1 MFARLITVHAQPGKI
16 EEAATLYRD
25 SVIPAAK
32 KQKGFKGAM
41 LLTDPVT
48 GKGLSITLWET
59 EADQK
64 AGESSGYVQQ
74 QLGKMAP
81 LLAGPPVR
89 ESLVVSAK
97 A

>member
-1 MFARLITVHAQPGKI
+1 MFARVITVHAQPGKI

-25 SVIPAAK
+25 SVIPAARQ
-32 KQKGFKGAM
+32 QKGFNSAL

-48 GKGLSITLWET
+48 GKGVSVTLWDT

-74 QLGKMAP
+74 QLGKMAS
-81 LLAGPPVR
+81 LLARPPLR
-89 ESLVVSAK
+89 ESFLVSAK
-97 A
+97 S

>member
-1 MFARLITVHAQPGKI
+1 MFARVITVHAQPGKI

-25 SVIPAAK
+25 SVIPAARQ
-32 KQKGFKGAM
+32 QKGFNGAF

-48 GKGLSITLWET
+48 GKGVSVTLWDT

-74 QLGKMAP
+74 QLAKMAP
-81 LLAGPPVR
+81 LLAGPPLR
-89 ESLVVSAK
+89 ESFLVSAK
-97 A
+97 S

>member
-1 MFARLITVHAQPGKI
+1 MFARVITVHAQPGKI
-16 EEAATLYRD
+16 DEAAAVYRD
-25 SVIPAAK
+25 SIIPAAK
-32 KQKGFKGAM
+32 QQKGFGGAM

-48 GKGLSITLWET
+48 GKSISVTLWET

-64 AGESSGYVQQ
+64 ASEASGYVSQ
-74 QLGKMAP
+74 QLAKIVP

-97 A
+97 G

>member
-1 MFARLITVHAQPGKI
+1 MFARVITVQAQPGKI
-16 EEAATLYRD
+16 DEAATLYRD

-32 KQKGFKGAM
+32 QQNGFNSAM

-48 GKGLSITLWET
+48 GKGISITLWET

-64 AGESSGYVQQ
+64 AGEASGYVAQ

-81 LLAGPPVR
+81 LLAGQPVR
-89 ESLVVSAK
+89 ESFVVSVK
-97 A
+97 S

>member
-1 MFARLITVHAQPGKI
+1 MFARVITVHAQPGKI

-25 SVIPAAK
+25 AIIPAARQ
-32 KQKGFKGAM
+32 QKGFNSAF

-48 GKGLSITLWET
+48 GKGVSVTLWDT

-74 QLGKMAP
+74 QLGKVAP
-81 LLAGPPVR
+81 LLAGPPLR
-89 ESLVVSAK
+89 ESVLVSAK
-97 A
+97 S

>member
-1 MFARLITVHAQPGKI
+1 MFARVLTIHTQTGKT
-16 EEAATLYRD
+16 EEAAAIYRD
-25 SVIPAAK
+25 SILPAARE
-32 KQKGFKGAM
+32 QKGFSGAL

-48 GKGLSITLWET
+48 GKGISVTLWET

-74 QLGKMAP
+74 QLGKVAP
-81 LLAGPPVR
+81 LLAGPPQR
-89 ESLVVSAK
+89 ESFVVSVK

>member
-1 MFARLITVHAQPGKI
+1 MFARVITVHAQPGKI

-25 SVIPAAK
+25 AIIPAARQ
-32 KQKGFKGAM
+32 QKGFNSAL

-48 GKGLSITLWET
+48 GKGVSVTLWDT

-74 QLGKMAP
+74 QLGKMAS
-81 LLAGPPVR
+81 LLAGPPLR
-89 ESLVVSAK
+89 ESFLVSAK
-97 A
+97 S